1 MTQFITSICGA
12 FLPRITPPSYIKNEE
27 KAILFYLSIL
37 DEISM
42 CVLVVIALTTCSQ
55 MQINIGHFLEIQKAR
70 VHKSHLHELR
80 KRSSV
85 LWWHVLLCI
94 VMREKNDMQGRRA
107 YIWITKKI
115 WNKSS
120 LRKKKEKMDER

>member
-1 MTQFITSICGA
+1 
-12 FLPRITPPSYIKNEE
+12 
-27 KAILFYLSIL
+27 
-37 DEISM
+37 
-42 CVLVVIALTTCSQ
+42 

-120 LRKKKEKMDER
+120 LRKKKRKWTRDREKNEREREKRWLAILNNQIPQYKT